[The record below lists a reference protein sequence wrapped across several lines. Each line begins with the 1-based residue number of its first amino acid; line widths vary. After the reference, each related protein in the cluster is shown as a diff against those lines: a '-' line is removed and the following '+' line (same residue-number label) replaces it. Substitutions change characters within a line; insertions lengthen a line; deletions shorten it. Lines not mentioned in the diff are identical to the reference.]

1 MNTPTNPT
9 PTPDPKQVLA
19 TLIDAEA
26 DLAALERVVR
36 RTMPT
41 FESSTLVNVRQL
53 IEQIKGEQS

>member
-1 MNTPTNPT
+1 MNTPTT
-9 PTPDPKQVLA
+9 PAPDPKLVLA

-36 RTMPT
+36 STMPT